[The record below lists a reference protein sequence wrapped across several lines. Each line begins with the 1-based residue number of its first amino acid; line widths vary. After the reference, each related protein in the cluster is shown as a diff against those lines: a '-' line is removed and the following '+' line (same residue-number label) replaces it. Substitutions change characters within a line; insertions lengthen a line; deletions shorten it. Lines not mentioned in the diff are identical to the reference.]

1 MKKKMLNCAI
11 TAAVL
16 ALTLTGCGGQ
26 KSTDA
31 PASSEK
37 TQTAASGE
45 TKDSL
50 TIALTNEPT
59 TLDPQLAAD
68 SIGGMIILNL
78 HDPLVRRDAEGN
90 VVPGLADSWDVAED
104 GLSITFHL
112 HEGVKFQDGSAL
124 TAEDVAFSL
133 NRAIDKPQSELYTS
147 FMDSAEVVDENTV
160 KVNLKYKELAALQY
174 LTQTNSAIVSKAYV
188 ESVGDENYAAKPS
201 GSGPYKLVEWQ
212 KGSKIILE
220 SNEDYYKGAPAIKH
234 IELRVLKEATTA
246 MVALESGDVDLVHNI
261 GGLDVMTVQSNDKL
275 GYQGTNGTSIWNLA
289 FNVNAEPFNDVK
301 VRKALAMSV
310 KRDDIIAGAM
320 DGAGMPAEIIL
331 TDQTTPN
338 PGADTIDTP
347 KYDPEG
353 AKALLAEA
361 GYPNG
366 FKTTIS
372 VREDYTKK
380 IASIVQS
387 EWKEIGV
394 DAEIQVME
402 RAALLSDIKAGKL
415 GCYTVGNVSMT
426 LDSTFLLGTLS
437 TDNIPDS
444 NMTFYSNPEYD
455 KLVEQQANT
464 DDPDQRLDLIRQ
476 ALDIEA
482 EDVPRINLFYMV
494 SNIAYNKDL
503 NCKVCPWKATTGLNF
518 PGIKQKPGMVSATI
532 LDLLS
537 DACIPLRSMGIFF
550 CAGWTPAAFC
560 REG

>member
-188 ESVGDENYAAKPS
+188 ESVGDDNYAAKPS

-220 SNEDYYKGAPAIKH
+220 SNEDYYKGAPSIKH

-275 GYQGTNGTSIWNLA
+275 GYQETNGTSIWNLA

-503 NCKVCPWKATTGLNF
+503 NCKVCPAMESYNWSEFSWN
-518 PGIKQKPGMVSATI
+518 
-532 LDLLS
+532 
-537 DACIPLRSMGIFF
+537 
-550 CAGWTPAAFC
+550 
-560 REG
+560 

>member
-26 KSTDA
+26 KSTD
-31 PASSEK
+31 ASSEK

-246 MVALESGDVDLVHNI
+246 MVALESGGVDLVHNI

-275 GYQGTNGTSIWNLA
+275 GYQETNGTSIWNLA

-503 NCKVCPWKATTGLNF
+503 NCKVCPAMESYNWSEFSWN
-518 PGIKQKPGMVSATI
+518 
-532 LDLLS
+532 
-537 DACIPLRSMGIFF
+537 
-550 CAGWTPAAFC
+550 
-560 REG
+560 